1 MTNRAILFVSAC
13 AAIVGISYGMYSP
26 IVPVFA
32 RDVLGADYSEIG
44 LIGMVNYLPYMFAP
58 FFVGMVL
65 DRVNKAYMLAAGI
78 ALAVFSVFMLST
90 VQSVP
95 EIMLWRAL
103 AGIAHAFFWPSSEV
117 LISTNSAAETRV
129 KGIAVFTGAWVA
141 GFMVGPLIGR
151 LVLDTYDYGALFQ
164 LAGVAVAAALV
175 PSLMLHRYGRPIVA
189 QREEVEFRA
198 SSMLQVVKEV
208 ATYPVV
214 SSVLLY
220 YAVTFGVVLTVY
232 PAYMREA
239 SLTDQDIETLFFVF
253 GLSRFATLYFV
264 GKLARYG
271 TIALAMAVAA
281 TAVGML
287 ISFAFASLLTFA
299 VALVLV
305 GLAISI
311 FYPVTLSIVTR
322 NMPAEKMGERLGV
335 YEALFG
341 VGWTIGPIAVGLS
354 SDAFGS
360 SSPYLALFI
369 IGSALSGA
377 IALSAARKGNSF

>member
-1 MTNRAILFVSAC
+1 MINRAILFVSAC

-44 LIGMVNYLPYMFAP
+44 LIGMVNYLPYIFAP
-58 FFVGMVL
+58 FFVGMLL
-65 DRVNKAYMLAAGI
+65 DRVNKAYMLAAGV
-78 ALAVFSVFMLST
+78 ALAFFSVFMLST

-95 EIMLWRAL
+95 AIMLWRAL
-103 AGIAHAFFWPSSEV
+103 AGIAHAFFWLSSEV

-129 KGIAVFTGAWVA
+129 KGIAVFIGAWVA
-141 GFMVGPLIGR
+141 GFMVGPLIGT

-189 QREEVEFRA
+189 QREVEFRA
-198 SSMLQVVKEV
+198 GSMLQVVKEV

-214 SSVLLY
+214 SAVLLY
-220 YAVTFGVVLTVY
+220 YAATFGVVLAVY

-264 GKLARYG
+264 GRLARYG

-299 VALVLV
+299 VALVLF

-311 FYPVTLSIVTR
+311 FYPVTLNIVTR

-360 SSPYLALFI
+360 SSPYLAFFI

>member
-78 ALAVFSVFMLST
+78 ALAFFSVFMLST

-103 AGIAHAFFWPSSEV
+103 AGIAHAFFWLSSEV

-129 KGIAVFTGAWVA
+129 KGIAVFIGAWVA
-141 GFMVGPLIGR
+141 GFMVGPLIGT

-189 QREEVEFRA
+189 QREVEFRA
-198 SSMLQVVKEV
+198 SSMLQVVKGV

-220 YAVTFGVVLTVY
+220 YAVTFGVVLAVY

-253 GLSRFATLYFV
+253 GLSRFVTLFFV
-264 GKLARYG
+264 GRLARYG

-311 FYPVTLSIVTR
+311 FYPVTFNIVTR

-341 VGWTIGPIAVGLS
+341 VGWTIGPISVGLS

-377 IALSAARKGNSF
+377 IVLSAARKGNSF

>member
-1 MTNRAILFVSAC
+1 MTNHAILFVSAC

-164 LAGVAVAAALV
+164 LAGVAMAAALV

-189 QREEVEFRA
+189 QREVEFRA

-208 ATYPVV
+208 ATYPMV
-214 SSVLLY
+214 SAVLLY
-220 YAVTFGVVLTVY
+220 YAVTFGVVLAVY

-271 TIALAMAVAA
+271 TIALAMAVAT
-281 TAVGML
+281 TALGML

-299 VALVLV
+299 VALVLF

-311 FYPVTLSIVTR
+311 FYPVTLNIVTR
-322 NMPAEKMGERLGV
+322 NMPVEKMGERLGV

-360 SSPYLALFI
+360 SSPYLAFFI

>member
-78 ALAVFSVFMLST
+78 ALAFFSVFMLST

-103 AGIAHAFFWPSSEV
+103 AGIAHAFFWLSSEV

-129 KGIAVFTGAWVA
+129 KGIAVFIGAWVA
-141 GFMVGPLIGR
+141 GFMVGPLIGT

-189 QREEVEFRA
+189 QREVEFRA
-198 SSMLQVVKEV
+198 SSMLQVVKGV

-220 YAVTFGVVLTVY
+220 YAVTFGVVLAVY

-264 GKLARYG
+264 GRLARYG

-305 GLAISI
+305 GLATSI
-311 FYPVTLSIVTR
+311 FYPVTFNIVTR

-377 IALSAARKGNSF
+377 IALSGARKGNSF

>member
-1 MTNRAILFVSAC
+1 
-13 AAIVGISYGMYSP
+13 
-26 IVPVFA
+26 
-32 RDVLGADYSEIG
+32 
-44 LIGMVNYLPYMFAP
+44 
-58 FFVGMVL
+58 
-65 DRVNKAYMLAAGI
+65 
-78 ALAVFSVFMLST
+78 MLST

-214 SSVLLY
+214 STVLLY
-220 YAVTFGVVLTVY
+220 YAVIFGVVLTVY

-311 FYPVTLSIVTR
+311 FYPVTLNIVTR
-322 NMPAEKMGERLGV
+322 NMPGEKMGERLGV

>member
-44 LIGMVNYLPYMFAP
+44 LIGTVNYLPYMFAP

-164 LAGVAVAAALV
+164 LAGVAMAAALV

-189 QREEVEFRA
+189 QREVEFRA

-264 GKLARYG
+264 GRLARYG
-271 TIALAMAVAA
+271 TIALAMAVAI
-281 TAVGML
+281 TALGML

-299 VALVLV
+299 VALMLF
-305 GLAISI
+305 GLATSI
-311 FYPVTLSIVTR
+311 FYPVTLNIVTR

-360 SSPYLALFI
+360 SSPYLAFFI

-377 IALSAARKGNSF
+377 IALSATRKGNSF

>member
-44 LIGMVNYLPYMFAP
+44 LIGTVNYLPYMFAP

-164 LAGVAVAAALV
+164 LAGVAMAAALV

-189 QREEVEFRA
+189 QREVEFRA

-220 YAVTFGVVLTVY
+220 YAITFGVVLTVY

-264 GKLARYG
+264 GRLARYG

-281 TAVGML
+281 TALGML

-299 VALVLV
+299 VALVLF

-311 FYPVTLSIVTR
+311 FYPVTLNIVTR

-360 SSPYLALFI
+360 SSPYLAFFI

>member
-44 LIGMVNYLPYMFAP
+44 LIGTVNYLPYMFAP

-129 KGIAVFTGAWVA
+129 KGIAVFTGAWIA

-164 LAGVAVAAALV
+164 FAGVAMAAALV

-189 QREEVEFRA
+189 QREVEFRA

-208 ATYPVV
+208 AIYPVV

-220 YAVTFGVVLTVY
+220 YAITFGVVLTVY

-239 SLTDQDIETLFFVF
+239 SLTDQDIQTLFFVF

-264 GKLARYG
+264 GRLARYG

-311 FYPVTLSIVTR
+311 FYPVTLNIVTR

-360 SSPYLALFI
+360 SSPYLAFFI

>member
-44 LIGMVNYLPYMFAP
+44 LIGTVNYLPYMFAP

-164 LAGVAVAAALV
+164 LAGVAMAAALV

-189 QREEVEFRA
+189 QREVEFRA

-264 GKLARYG
+264 GRLARYG
-271 TIALAMAVAA
+271 TIALAMAVAT
-281 TAVGML
+281 TALGML

-299 VALVLV
+299 VALMLF
-305 GLAISI
+305 GLATSI
-311 FYPVTLSIVTR
+311 FYPVTLNIVTR

-360 SSPYLALFI
+360 SSPYLAFFI

>member
-44 LIGMVNYLPYMFAP
+44 LIGTVNYLPYMFAP

-164 LAGVAVAAALV
+164 LAGVAMAAALV

-189 QREEVEFRA
+189 QREVEFRA

-208 ATYPVV
+208 AIYPVV

-264 GKLARYG
+264 GRLARYG

-299 VALVLV
+299 VALVLF

-311 FYPVTLSIVTR
+311 FYPVTLNIVTR

-360 SSPYLALFI
+360 SSPYLAFFI

-377 IALSAARKGNSF
+377 IVLSAARKGNSF

>member
-1 MTNRAILFVSAC
+1 MTNHAILFVSAC

-78 ALAVFSVFMLST
+78 ALAIFSVFMLST

-151 LVLDTYDYGALFQ
+151 LVLGTYDYGALFQ

-189 QREEVEFRA
+189 QREVEFRA

-208 ATYPVV
+208 VTYPVV
-214 SSVLLY
+214 SAVLLY
-220 YAVTFGVVLTVY
+220 YAVTFGVVLAVY

-271 TIALAMAVAA
+271 TIALAMAVATSA
-281 TAVGML
+281 LGML

-299 VALVLV
+299 VALVLF

-311 FYPVTLSIVTR
+311 FYPVTLNIVTR

-360 SSPYLALFI
+360 SSPYLAFFI

>member
-214 SSVLLY
+214 STVLLY

-253 GLSRFATLYFV
+253 GVSRFATLYFV

>member
-1 MTNRAILFVSAC
+1 MTNHAILFVSAC

-78 ALAVFSVFMLST
+78 ALAIFSVFMLST

-151 LVLDTYDYGALFQ
+151 LVLGTYDYGALFQ

-189 QREEVEFRA
+189 QREVEFRA

-208 ATYPVV
+208 VTYPVV
-214 SSVLLY
+214 SAVLLY
-220 YAVTFGVVLTVY
+220 YAVTFGVVLAVY

-271 TIALAMAVAA
+271 TIALAMAVATSA
-281 TAVGML
+281 LGML

-299 VALVLV
+299 VALVLF

-311 FYPVTLSIVTR
+311 FYPVTLNIVTR

-341 VGWTIGPIAVGLS
+341 VGWTIGPMAVGLS

-360 SSPYLALFI
+360 SSPYLAFFI

>member
-44 LIGMVNYLPYMFAP
+44 LIGTVNYLPYMFAP

-164 LAGVAVAAALV
+164 LAGVAMAAALV

-189 QREEVEFRA
+189 QREVEFRA

-208 ATYPVV
+208 AIYPVV

-220 YAVTFGVVLTVY
+220 YAITFGVVLTVY

-264 GKLARYG
+264 GRLARYG

-311 FYPVTLSIVTR
+311 FYPVTLNIVTR

-360 SSPYLALFI
+360 SSPYLAFFI

>member
-214 SSVLLY
+214 STVLLY

-264 GKLARYG
+264 GRLARYG

>member
-1 MTNRAILFVSAC
+1 
-13 AAIVGISYGMYSP
+13 
-26 IVPVFA
+26 
-32 RDVLGADYSEIG
+32 
-44 LIGMVNYLPYMFAP
+44 
-58 FFVGMVL
+58 
-65 DRVNKAYMLAAGI
+65 
-78 ALAVFSVFMLST
+78 
-90 VQSVP
+90 
-95 EIMLWRAL
+95 
-103 AGIAHAFFWPSSEV
+103 
-117 LISTNSAAETRV
+117 
-129 KGIAVFTGAWVA
+129 
-141 GFMVGPLIGR
+141 
-151 LVLDTYDYGALFQ
+151 
-164 LAGVAVAAALV
+164 
-175 PSLMLHRYGRPIVA
+175 
-189 QREEVEFRA
+189 
-198 SSMLQVVKEV
+198 
-208 ATYPVV
+208 VV

-220 YAVTFGVVLTVY
+220 YAVTFGVVLAVY

-253 GLSRFATLYFV
+253 GLSRFATLFFV
-264 GKLARYG
+264 GRLARYG

-311 FYPVTLSIVTR
+311 FYPVTLNIVTR

-360 SSPYLALFI
+360 SSPYLAFFI

-377 IALSAARKGNSF
+377 IVLSAARKGNSF

>member
-78 ALAVFSVFMLST
+78 ALAFFSVFMLST

-103 AGIAHAFFWPSSEV
+103 AGIAHAFFWLSSEV

-129 KGIAVFTGAWVA
+129 KGIAVFVGAWVA
-141 GFMVGPLIGR
+141 GFMVGPLIGT

-189 QREEVEFRA
+189 QREVEFRA

-220 YAVTFGVVLTVY
+220 YAVTFGVVLAVY

-264 GKLARYG
+264 GRLARYG

-305 GLAISI
+305 GLATSI
-311 FYPVTLSIVTR
+311 FYPVTFNIVTR

>member
-1 MTNRAILFVSAC
+1 M
-13 AAIVGISYGMYSP
+13 GISYGMYSP

-164 LAGVAVAAALV
+164 LAGVAMAAALV

-189 QREEVEFRA
+189 QREVEFRA

-214 SSVLLY
+214 SAVLLY
-220 YAVTFGVVLTVY
+220 YAVTFGVVLAVY

-271 TIALAMAVAA
+271 TIALAMAVAT
-281 TAVGML
+281 TALGML

-311 FYPVTLSIVTR
+311 FYPVTLNIVTR

-360 SSPYLALFI
+360 SSPYLAFFI

>member
-13 AAIVGISYGMYSP
+13 AGIVGISYGMYSP

-58 FFVGMVL
+58 FFVGIVL

-78 ALAVFSVFMLST
+78 ALAFFSVFMLST

-103 AGIAHAFFWPSSEV
+103 AGIAHAFFWLSSEV

-129 KGIAVFTGAWVA
+129 KGIAVFIGAWVA
-141 GFMVGPLIGR
+141 GFMVGPLIGT
-151 LVLDTYDYGALFQ
+151 LVLDSYDYGALFQ

-189 QREEVEFRA
+189 QREVEFRA
-198 SSMLQVVKEV
+198 SSMLQVVKGV

-220 YAVTFGVVLTVY
+220 YAVTFGVVLAVY

-239 SLTDQDIETLFFVF
+239 SLTDQDIEILFFVF

-264 GKLARYG
+264 SRLARYG

-287 ISFAFASLLTFA
+287 ISYAFASLLTFA
-299 VALVLV
+299 VALMLI

-311 FYPVTLSIVTR
+311 FYPVTFNIVTR

-360 SSPYLALFI
+360 SSPYLAFFI

-377 IALSAARKGNSF
+377 IVLSAARKGKSF

>member
-44 LIGMVNYLPYMFAP
+44 LIGTVNYLPYMFAP

-164 LAGVAVAAALV
+164 LAGVAMAAALV

-189 QREEVEFRA
+189 QREVEFRA

-271 TIALAMAVAA
+271 TIALAMAVAT
-281 TAVGML
+281 TALGML

-299 VALVLV
+299 VALMLF
-305 GLAISI
+305 GLATSI
-311 FYPVTLSIVTR
+311 FYPVTLNIVTR

-360 SSPYLALFI
+360 SSPYLAFFI

>member
-175 PSLMLHRYGRPIVA
+175 PSLMLYRYGRPIVA

-214 SSVLLY
+214 STVLLY

-311 FYPVTLSIVTR
+311 FYPVTLNIVTR
-322 NMPAEKMGERLGV
+322 NMPGEKMGERLGV

-360 SSPYLALFI
+360 SSHYLALFI

>member
-44 LIGMVNYLPYMFAP
+44 LIGTVNYLPYMFAP

-103 AGIAHAFFWPSSEV
+103 AGIAHAFFWPSSAV

-151 LVLDTYDYGALFQ
+151 LVLDMYDYGALFQ
-164 LAGVAVAAALV
+164 LAGVAMAAALV

-189 QREEVEFRA
+189 QREVEFRA

-208 ATYPVV
+208 AIYPVV

-220 YAVTFGVVLTVY
+220 YAITFGVVLTVY

-264 GKLARYG
+264 GRLARYG

-311 FYPVTLSIVTR
+311 FYPVTLNIVTR

-360 SSPYLALFI
+360 SSPYLAFFI

>member
-1 MTNRAILFVSAC
+1 
-13 AAIVGISYGMYSP
+13 
-26 IVPVFA
+26 
-32 RDVLGADYSEIG
+32 
-44 LIGMVNYLPYMFAP
+44 
-58 FFVGMVL
+58 
-65 DRVNKAYMLAAGI
+65 
-78 ALAVFSVFMLST
+78 
-90 VQSVP
+90 
-95 EIMLWRAL
+95 
-103 AGIAHAFFWPSSEV
+103 
-117 LISTNSAAETRV
+117 
-129 KGIAVFTGAWVA
+129 
-141 GFMVGPLIGR
+141 MVGPLIGR

-214 SSVLLY
+214 STVLLY
-220 YAVTFGVVLTVY
+220 YAVIFGVVLTVY

-311 FYPVTLSIVTR
+311 FYPVTLNIVTR
-322 NMPAEKMGERLGV
+322 NMPGEKMGERLGV

>member
-32 RDVLGADYSEIG
+32 RDVLSADYSEIG

-78 ALAVFSVFMLST
+78 ALAFFSVFMLST

-103 AGIAHAFFWPSSEV
+103 AGIAHAFFWLSSEV

-129 KGIAVFTGAWVA
+129 KGIAVFVGAWVA
-141 GFMVGPLIGR
+141 GFMVGPLIGT

-189 QREEVEFRA
+189 QREVEFRA

-220 YAVTFGVVLTVY
+220 YAVTFGVVLAVY

-264 GKLARYG
+264 GRLARYG

-305 GLAISI
+305 GLATSI
-311 FYPVTLSIVTR
+311 FYPVTFNIVTR

>member
-44 LIGMVNYLPYMFAP
+44 LIGMVNYLPYIFAP

-78 ALAVFSVFMLST
+78 ALAFFSVFMLST

-103 AGIAHAFFWPSSEV
+103 AGIAHAFFWLSSEV

-129 KGIAVFTGAWVA
+129 KGIAVFIGAWVA
-141 GFMVGPLIGR
+141 GFMVGPLIGT

-189 QREEVEFRA
+189 QREVEFRA
-198 SSMLQVVKEV
+198 GSMLQVVKEV

-214 SSVLLY
+214 SAVLLY
-220 YAVTFGVVLTVY
+220 YAATFGVVLAVY

-264 GKLARYG
+264 GRLARYG

-299 VALVLV
+299 VALVLF

-311 FYPVTLSIVTR
+311 FYPVTLNIVTR

-360 SSPYLALFI
+360 SSPYLAFFI

>member
-189 QREEVEFRA
+189 QREVEFRA

-311 FYPVTLSIVTR
+311 FYPVTLNIVTR

>member
-13 AAIVGISYGMYSP
+13 AGIVGISYGMYSP

-44 LIGMVNYLPYMFAP
+44 LIGTVNYLPYMFAP

-103 AGIAHAFFWPSSEV
+103 AGIAHAFFWLSSEV

-164 LAGVAVAAALV
+164 LAGVAMAAALV

-189 QREEVEFRA
+189 QREVEFRA

-264 GKLARYG
+264 GRLARYG
-271 TIALAMAVAA
+271 TIALAMAVAT
-281 TAVGML
+281 TALGML

-299 VALVLV
+299 VALMLF
-305 GLAISI
+305 GLATSI
-311 FYPVTLSIVTR
+311 FYPVTLNIVTR

-360 SSPYLALFI
+360 SSPYLAFFI

>member
-1 MTNRAILFVSAC
+1 MTNHAILFVSAC

-78 ALAVFSVFMLST
+78 ALAIFSVFMLST

-151 LVLDTYDYGALFQ
+151 LVLDTYDYGGLFQ

-189 QREEVEFRA
+189 QREVEFRA

-208 ATYPVV
+208 VTYPVV
-214 SSVLLY
+214 SAVLLY
-220 YAVTFGVVLTVY
+220 YAVTFGVVLAVY

-271 TIALAMAVAA
+271 TIALAMAVATSA
-281 TAVGML
+281 LGML

-299 VALVLV
+299 VALVLF

-311 FYPVTLSIVTR
+311 FYPVTLNIVTR

-341 VGWTIGPIAVGLS
+341 VGWTIGPMAVGLS

-360 SSPYLALFI
+360 SSPYLAFFI

>member
-44 LIGMVNYLPYMFAP
+44 LIGTVNYLPYMFAP

-164 LAGVAVAAALV
+164 LAGVAMAAALV

-189 QREEVEFRA
+189 QREVEFRA

-271 TIALAMAVAA
+271 TIALAMAVAT
-281 TAVGML
+281 TALGML

-299 VALVLV
+299 VALMLF
-305 GLAISI
+305 GLATSI
-311 FYPVTLSIVTR
+311 FYPVTLNIVTR

-360 SSPYLALFI
+360 SSPYLAFFI

-377 IALSAARKGNSF
+377 IALSATRKGNSF

>member
-239 SLTDQDIETLFFVF
+239 SLTDHDIETLFFVF

-264 GKLARYG
+264 GRLARYG

>member
-44 LIGMVNYLPYMFAP
+44 LIGTVNYLPYMFAP

-103 AGIAHAFFWPSSEV
+103 AGIAHAFFWLSSEV

-164 LAGVAVAAALV
+164 LAGVAMAAALV

-189 QREEVEFRA
+189 QREVEFRA

-264 GKLARYG
+264 GRLARYG
-271 TIALAMAVAA
+271 TIALAMAVAT
-281 TAVGML
+281 TALGML

-299 VALVLV
+299 VALMLF
-305 GLAISI
+305 GLATSI
-311 FYPVTLSIVTR
+311 FYPVTLNIVTR

-360 SSPYLALFI
+360 SSPYLAFFI

-377 IALSAARKGNSF
+377 IALSATRKGNSF

>member
-1 MTNRAILFVSAC
+1 MTNHAILFVSAC

-129 KGIAVFTGAWVA
+129 KGIAVFTGAWVG

-164 LAGVAVAAALV
+164 LAGVAMAAALV

-189 QREEVEFRA
+189 QREVEFRA

-208 ATYPVV
+208 ATYPMV
-214 SSVLLY
+214 SAVLLY
-220 YAVTFGVVLTVY
+220 YAVTFGVVLAVY

-271 TIALAMAVAA
+271 TIALAMAVAT
-281 TAVGML
+281 TALGML

-299 VALVLV
+299 VALVLF

-311 FYPVTLSIVTR
+311 FYPVTLNIVTR
-322 NMPAEKMGERLGV
+322 NMPVEKMGERLGV

-360 SSPYLALFI
+360 SSPYLAFFI

>member
-44 LIGMVNYLPYMFAP
+44 LIGTVNYLPYMFAP

-164 LAGVAVAAALV
+164 LAGVAMAAALV

-189 QREEVEFRA
+189 QREVEFRA

-208 ATYPVV
+208 AIYPVV

-220 YAVTFGVVLTVY
+220 YAITFGVVLTVY

-264 GKLARYG
+264 GRLARYG

-299 VALVLV
+299 VALMLF
-305 GLAISI
+305 GLGTSI
-311 FYPVTLSIVTR
+311 FYPVTLNIVTR

-360 SSPYLALFI
+360 SSPYLAFFI